1 MAVMLIIAVQLL
13 DRGAFCNTQKKENK
27 VGHSSLNKSIN
38 LGTTNA
44 PGPHL
49 MKKIQRIVL
58 AQKKIKGNS

>member
-13 DRGAFCNTQKKENK
+13 DGGAFCNTQKKENK

-49 MKKIQRIVL
+49 MKKFSVL
-58 AQKKIKGNS
+58 CWYNKKI